1 MPMKAERA
9 RQRLLDERLHKR
21 HSGTEI
27 RAILIATVD
36 LSTSING
43 QVLALGREIV
53 SREARSE
60 TKAT

>member
-9 RQRLLDERLHKR
+9 RQRPLDERLHKR